1 MNDINRSMVIDR
13 VVRRVGEEDLGLLGL
28 VFKKITTQKTK
39 KIATDIDESIPKIA
53 PIMSDKEEGV
63 VLEESATETHILD
76 AAFTRLE
83 RTVDLDKV
91 MVRQPG
97 QKIGENYDN
106 TKVCKKNILRDL
118 KTSIRTRQ
126 KLMAANALFFGRI
139 EALDED
145 KDKASVKDINFNR
158 HADLSEVIQAA
169 DDKWSNLDANIP
181 KQITQWAAKVRK
193 VSGVSPNAL
202 ILDAEAGAYFED
214 NNVVE
219 KKLNTRRGSESKLET
234 ACNTIGNL
242 QHIGKL
248 GTVDVIVYSERYED
262 AKGDSHPM
270 LPANSAILLDI
281 DKVLGVLHYGSLKDK
296 KQVVAKDFLV
306 REIYNGKTGDE
317 DISVES
323 RYLPIPHRINAT
335 FAATVA

>member
-1 MNDINRSMVIDR
+1 MNDINQSMVIDR
-13 VVRRVGEEDLGLLGL
+13 VVKRVGDDDLGLLGL
-28 VFKKITTQKTK
+28 VFKKTTVQKTK

-97 QKIGENYDN
+97 QKIGQNYDN
-106 TKVCKKNILRDL
+106 TKICKKNIIRDL

-126 KLMAANALFFGRI
+126 KLMAAQALFLGKMD
-139 EALDED
+139 ALHED
-145 KDKASVKDINFNR
+145 KDKSTVKNIDFKRNPE
-158 HADLSEVIQAA
+158 LSEVIQAT
-169 DDKWSNLDANIP
+169 DEKWSNLDANIP

-193 VSGVSPNAL
+193 VSGVSPNVL
-202 ILDAEAGAYFED
+202 ILDAEAASYFED

-219 KKLNTRRGSESKLET
+219 KKLNSRRGSESKVET

-242 QHIGKL
+242 QHIGKI
-248 GTVDVIVYSERYED
+248 GTVEVIVYAERYED
-262 AKGDSHPM
+262 AEGNSHPM

-281 DKVLGVLHYGSLKDK
+281 DKAQGVLHFGALKDK
-296 KQVVAKDFLV
+296 NQVIAKDFFV
-306 REIYNGKTGDE
+306 RETYNSKTGEE
-317 DISVES
+317 DVSVES
-323 RYLPIPHRINAT
+323 RYLPIVHRINAT